1 LGWLVVGPPGTHRGS
16 QAAAYRHGGG
26 IEAPASSTEEDPEG
40 DLAALRQALKGTRAS
55 WRKGPYVVRG

>member
-1 LGWLVVGPPGTHRGS
+1 VGPPGTHRGS

-26 IEAPASSTEEDPEG
+26 VEAPAPPPG
-40 DLAALRQALKGTRAS
+40 GAAAGAPAALRQALKGTRAS